1 MDCSKNKEKDR
12 GITDQD
18 ITCINLMTLYM
29 LYSNNLLLIK
39 MDTILTIDSGAE
51 TNIDMGM
58 TTRRTKNPK
67 EQSCTHYFNSKWAI
81 VHLSRGENKLL
92 FEEMTMMMLM
102 MTALYTKYT
111 RLAGFL

>member
-39 MDTILTIDSGAE
+39 MDAILTIDSGAE

-58 TTRRTKNPK
+58 TTRRTKNHK
-67 EQSCTHYFNSKWAI
+67 EQSCTHYFNSK
-81 VHLSRGENKLL
+81 
-92 FEEMTMMMLM
+92 
-102 MTALYTKYT
+102 
-111 RLAGFL
+111 